1 MKIGTGMLL
10 TCMNKTGIQKKY
22 HFQYLFLKLKIWIIK
37 VSPRRQ
43 NLFLVHFCLNGLE
56 TYRKCQFLHSS
67 E

>member
-10 TCMNKTGIQKKY
+10 TCMNKTGKQKKY
-22 HFQYLFLKLKIWIIK
+22 HVLKLKIWILK

-43 NLFLVHFCLNGLE
+43 NLFLVHFYLNRLE
-56 TYRKCQFLHSS
+56 TYRKCQFFKSS